1 MSNKDVS
8 SLYEKICGIVEAARS
23 VVSRSVNTGHVL
35 TSWFVGRAIV
45 EEEQGGRAKAKYG
58 TGLLLGVSK
67 RLTLKYGTGY
77 SVDSLEAFR
86 RFYLEY
92 PGLTDSALP
101 GKNRELSISDAVR
114 RKLAAGAV
122 SSRAANW
129 KPGLLH
135 PGLSW
140 LAYRSLLRVKD
151 AAARAFYEIEAAKNS
166 WCAREV
172 QRQINS
178 QLYERLALSRDKAGV
193 LDLAKRGQIVEK
205 PIDILKDPLVLEFV
219 DLPESERLNE
229 TDLERALIG
238 KLQAFLLE
246 LGQGFAF
253 VGRQKRLTLDGDHFY
268 PDLIF
273 YHILLKCYVIIELKT
288 GKLTHGD
295 LGQMLM
301 YVNYYD
307 REVAGAGDNPTIGLM
322 LCTEKNDAVVKYVL
336 DEKKKRIF
344 ASRYKT
350 CLPSEEKL
358 RAELRR
364 ELGTL
369 PPKGKNSHQW

>member
-1 MSNKDVS
+1 MGIKHDMG
-8 SLYEKICGIVEAARS
+8 LYEKICGIVEAARS

-35 TSWFVGRAIV
+35 SNWLVGRAIV
-45 EEEQGGRAKAKYG
+45 EEEQGGRATAKYG
-58 TGLLLGVSK
+58 TRLLLGVSK

-77 SVDSLEAFR
+77 SVDNLEAFR

-92 PGLTDSALP
+92 PRLTGHALE
-101 GKNRELSISDAVR
+101 GKYSDLSISEAVR
-114 RKLAAGAV
+114 RKFASGAV
-122 SSRAANW
+122 SHRLSNW

-135 PGLSW
+135 TGLSW

-151 AAARAFYEIEAAKNS
+151 VEARAFYEIEAARNS

-172 QRQINS
+172 QRQINT
-178 QLYERLALSRDKAGV
+178 QLYERLALSRDKKGV
-193 LDLAKRGQIVEK
+193 MDLAKRGQIIER
-205 PIDILKDPLVLEFV
+205 PIDILKDPVVLEFA
-219 DLPESERLNE
+219 DLQKLERFNE

-268 PDLIF
+268 PDLVF
-273 YHILLKCYVIIELKT
+273 YHIQLKCYVIIELKI

-295 LGQMLM
+295 L
-301 YVNYYD
+301 
-307 REVAGAGDNPTIGLM
+307 DNPTTGMM
-322 LCTEKNDAVVKYVL
+322 LCTEKNDTVVKYVL
-336 DEKKKRIF
+336 DEKNERIF

-364 ELGTL
+364 ELDTL
-369 PPKGKNSHQW
+369 PPKGS